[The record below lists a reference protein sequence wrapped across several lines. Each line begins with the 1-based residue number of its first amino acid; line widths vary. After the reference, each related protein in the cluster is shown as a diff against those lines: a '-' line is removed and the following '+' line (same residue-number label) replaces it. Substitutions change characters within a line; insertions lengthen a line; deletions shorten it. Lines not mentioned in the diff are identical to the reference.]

1 MDLPVEAPQDKFGV
15 TTTRYNLPALPAD
28 LPSRDLL
35 QAANALNEYRFG
47 GLTTK
52 QRLFVD
58 EYLRNGL
65 DATKAA
71 VAAGLAAWS
80 PDMAEARR
88 VGRRMLKKE
97 YIAKALDLAFAY
109 HGESLKIE
117 LPRVVD
123 EIRKIAFATLADHFE
138 VDDFGKP
145 LVKMADTSNVDAW
158 AALSEVSI
166 QPSEWGTKIKIKQH
180 SKLDALE
187 KLLRFAK
194 ADGFTGSGAGK
205 DGDPS
210 AGAGTTVNSVSV
222 INLIPVPSGQFLP
235 PPDMSKV
242 IDAEPV
248 APTLLPA

>member
-1 MDLPVEAPQDKFGV
+1 MSLPVEAPEDKFGV

-35 QAANALNEYRFG
+35 QAANTFNEYRHG

-88 VGRRMLKKE
+88 VGRRLLRKD
-97 YIAKALDLAFAY
+97 YVVKAIDLAFAY
-109 HGESLKIE
+109 HSESLKIE
-117 LPRVVD
+117 LPRVVE
-123 EIRKIAFATLADHFE
+123 EIRRVAFATLADHFE

-187 KLLRFAK
+187 KLMKFAK
-194 ADGFTGSGAGK
+194 ADGFTGSSAGK
-205 DGDPS
+205 EGDPP
-210 AGAGTTVNSVSV
+210 AGGNTTVNSVSV

-235 PPDMSKV
+235 APDMSKT
-242 IDAEPV
+242 IDV
-248 APTLLPA
+248 DYSPAIVPA